1 VLARPPLP
9 IWMPPDTLP
18 VAIICFMEIASFT
31 IEFFEHVPLG
41 NLKSSLELCS
51 NRGASI
57 ERHTDRIFRVVC
69 TEPKQL
75 SFVGRLLFSPA
86 LSRICRVTST
96 SGVGE
101 ARASA
106 YDARKTGIAVTCWLS
121 TGFRSNLLK
130 TRLQGHFSTCKFGVI
145 TEP

>member
-1 VLARPPLP
+1 MRRDFGVVARSPLP
-9 IWMPPDTLP
+9 IWIPPDTRP
-18 VAIICFMEIASFT
+18 IAIICFMEIASFT

-41 NLKSSLELCS
+41 NLKSTLDLCS

-57 ERHTDRIFRVVC
+57 ERHTDRVFRVAF

-96 SGVGE
+96 SGMAE

-106 YDARKTGIAVTCWLS
+106 YDVPA
-121 TGFRSNLLK
+121 N
-130 TRLQGHFSTCKFGVI
+130 GVVR
-145 TEP
+145 